1 MRTIKGPRLRFRRNL
16 LAVALLLAVPATAG
30 AATVHGST
38 DAAVVWVSAPAA
50 IPKPVEASM
59 RNHERT
65 FDPPFVVV
73 PVGGSVR
80 FPNDDPF
87 YHSIY
92 SDSGANS
99 FDIGYYGEGPGKS
112 VTFSKPGI
120 LEVHCHIH
128 AYMRAWIVVA
138 DGPFAQVAQGSY
150 TITGVPAGKLTL
162 RAWDPDRGV
171 RSISIDVPSDDAQLT
186 ADIKTR

>member
-1 MRTIKGPRLRFRRNL
+1 MKTIKGLHSRFHRSL
-16 LAVALLLAVPATAG
+16 LSLAIVLAAPVVGG
-30 AATVHGST
+30 AATVHGAT
-38 DAAVVWVSAPAA
+38 DSAVVWVSAPDAL
-50 IPKPVEASM
+50 PKAGEVSM

-92 SDSGANS
+92 SDSAANA
-99 FDIGYYGEGPGKS
+99 FDIGYYGEGPGKA

-120 LEVHCHIH
+120 VDVHCHIH

-138 DGPFAQVAQGSY
+138 DGPFAQALGGNY
-150 TITGVPAGKLTL
+150 MITGVPAGKHTL
-162 RAWDPDRGV
+162 HAWDPNHGEHAIVVD
-171 RSISIDVPSDDAQLT
+171 IPADDSNVT
-186 ADIKTR
+186 ADLKTP